1 MHRII
6 VLDKLARE
14 GLDRL
19 ASAEDVSHEVHTGL
33 SGDSLRD
40 ALLEFDGAICRS
52 EAKIT
57 ADTLKGNRRLRG
69 IVRAGVGTDNIDR
82 TAATRQGI
90 VVMNTPTGNTLSTAE
105 HTFTLIAA
113 LSRNIAPASRSLV
126 EGRWE
131 RGAFTGVQLAGKTLG
146 IIGMGRIGR
155 EVATRA
161 KAFAMRVIGFDPFL
175 SPEQAEKLGVE
186 YTDDVRELLPEVDYL
201 TVHTP
206 LTPETRYLV
215 SHAEIDLLK
224 PGARLVNCA
233 RGGIYDEEALI
244 KGLES
249 GKLAGVALDVF
260 EEEPCVDSPL
270 LRMPCVLC
278 TPHLGASTEEAQADI
293 AVEAVDLLINFLVT
307 GEVRHAVNA
316 VAIDSNTF
324 RTLGG
329 YLDVAYRLGILLS
342 QWHSGGPK
350 ACRLTYRGK
359 VVDENTRLLTSAFC
373 AGLLEHALD
382 EEVNIVNGEML
393 LRERGIHLTEETR
406 SAAGVFSS
414 AISVEVDCTGETYR
428 ADGTVFG
435 NNMPR
440 LIRLGEH
447 RMEAY
452 LDGNLL
458 IFNHSD
464 VPGIIGA
471 IGETCGRY
479 QVNIAQMAVGRLG
492 DTPGGKAVGVLNLD
506 DVPPQAAIDEI
517 LRHPAINNAR
527 FIRMPGHGIL
537 PPWMPR

>member
-19 ASAEDVSHEVHTGL
+19 ARAEEVTHEVRTGL
-33 SGDSLRD
+33 GGAALRD
-40 ALLEFDGAICRS
+40 ALLEYDGAICRS

-57 ADTLKGNRRLRG
+57 ADALKGNRRLRG

-82 TAATRQGI
+82 AAATRQGI

-105 HTFTLIAA
+105 HTFTLMAA
-113 LSRNIAPASRSLV
+113 LSRNIAPANRSLL
-126 EGRWE
+126 EGRWD
-131 RGAFTGVQLAGKTLG
+131 RGMYTGVQLAGKTLG

-155 EVATRA
+155 EVAARA
-161 KAFAMRVIGFDPFL
+161 RAFAMRVIGFDPFL
-175 SPEQAEKLGVE
+175 SPEQAGKLGVE
-186 YTDDVRELLPEVDYL
+186 YVDDVRDLLPEVDYL

-206 LTPETRYLV
+206 LTPETRHLV
-215 SHAEIDLLK
+215 SHGEIDLLK

-244 KGLES
+244 RGLES
-249 GKLAGVALDVF
+249 GKLAGVALDVY

-270 LRMPCVLC
+270 FRMPGVLC
-278 TPHLGASTEEAQADI
+278 TPHLGASTEEAQADV
-293 AVEAVDLLINFLVT
+293 AVEAVDLLVNFLVT

-316 VAIDSNTF
+316 VTIDSSTF
-324 RTLGG
+324 QTLGG

-342 QWHSGGPK
+342 QWHSGGPR

-382 EEVNIVNGEML
+382 EEVNIINGEML
-393 LRERGIHLTEETR
+393 LRERGIQLTEETR
-406 SAAGVFSS
+406 SAAGFFTS
-414 AISVEVDCTGETYR
+414 AISVEIDCAGETFR

-440 LIRLGEH
+440 LIRLGDH

-458 IFNHSD
+458 VFNHSD
-464 VPGIIGA
+464 VPGIVGA
-471 IGETCGRY
+471 IGDTFGRY
-479 QVNIAQMAVGRLG
+479 KVNIAQMAVGRLG
-492 DTPGGKAVGVLNLD
+492 NKPGGKAVGVLNLD
-506 DVPPQAAIDEI
+506 DVPPQESIDEI
-517 LRHPAINNAR
+517 LRHPAINGAR
-527 FIRMPGHGIL
+527 FIRLPAHGAL
-537 PPWMPR
+537 PPWMPG

>member
-1 MHRII
+1 MHRIV

-14 GLDRL
+14 GLDQLDR
-19 ASAEDVSHEVHTGL
+19 SEGVTHDIRTGL
-33 SGDSLRD
+33 GGEALRE
-40 ALLEFDGAICRS
+40 ALQEYDGAICRS

-57 ADTLKGNRRLRG
+57 AEVLTGIRRLRG

-82 TAATRQGI
+82 EAATRQGI

-105 HTFTLIAA
+105 HAFTLMAA
-113 LSRNIAPASRSLV
+113 LSRNIAPASRSLMA
-126 EGRWE
+126 GRWD

-146 IIGMGRIGR
+146 IVGMGRIGR
-155 EVATRA
+155 EVAVRA

-175 SPEQAEKLGVE
+175 SPEQAAKLGVE
-186 YTDDVRELLPEVDYL
+186 YVNDVRDLLPEVDYL

-206 LTPETRYLV
+206 LTPETRHLV
-215 SHAEIDLLK
+215 SHGEIDLLK

-233 RGGIYDEEALI
+233 RGGIYDEDALI
-244 KGLES
+244 KGLKS
-249 GKLAGVALDVF
+249 GKLAGVALDVY

-270 LRMPCVLC
+270 FNMPGVLC
-278 TPHLGASTEEAQADI
+278 TPHLGASTEEAQADV
-293 AVEAVDLLINFLVT
+293 AVEAVDLLVNFLVS

-324 RTLGG
+324 QTLGG

-342 QWHSGGPK
+342 QWHSGGPR

-382 EEVNIVNGEML
+382 EEVNIINGEML
-393 LRERGIHLTEETR
+393 LRERGIHLNEETR
-406 SAAGVFSS
+406 SAAGFFSS
-414 AISVEVDCTGETYR
+414 AISVEIDCGDETFR

-440 LIRLGEH
+440 LIRLGDH

-471 IGETCGRY
+471 IGDTFGRHK
-479 QVNIAQMAVGRLG
+479 VNIAQMAVGRLG
-492 DTPGGKAVGVLNLD
+492 NKPGGKAVGVLNLD
-506 DVPPQAAIDEI
+506 DVPSQESIDEI

-527 FIRMPGHGIL
+527 FIRLPAHGAL
-537 PPWMPR
+537 PPWMPG

>member
-201 TVHTP
+201 TVHAPDAGDAPPGQPRRNRPAQTGRAAGQLRP
-206 LTPETRYLV
+206 GRNLRRGSTDQGPRKRETGWR
-215 SHAEIDLLK
+215 
-224 PGARLVNCA
+224 GAGRL
-233 RGGIYDEEALI
+233 R
-244 KGLES
+244 
-249 GKLAGVALDVF
+249 
-260 EEEPCVDSPL
+260 
-270 LRMPCVLC
+270 R
-278 TPHLGASTEEAQADI
+278 
-293 AVEAVDLLINFLVT
+293 
-307 GEVRHAVNA
+307 
-316 VAIDSNTF
+316 
-324 RTLGG
+324 RTLRRQPPAPHARRIVYAPSRREHG
-329 YLDVAYRLGILLS
+329 
-342 QWHSGGPK
+342 
-350 ACRLTYRGK
+350 RG
-359 VVDENTRLLTSAFC
+359 
-373 AGLLEHALD
+373 AG
-382 EEVNIVNGEML
+382 
-393 LRERGIHLTEETR
+393 
-406 SAAGVFSS
+406 
-414 AISVEVDCTGETYR
+414 
-428 ADGTVFG
+428 
-435 NNMPR
+435 
-440 LIRLGEH
+440 
-447 RMEAY
+447 
-452 LDGNLL
+452 
-458 IFNHSD
+458 
-464 VPGIIGA
+464 
-471 IGETCGRY
+471 
-479 QVNIAQMAVGRLG
+479 
-492 DTPGGKAVGVLNLD
+492 
-506 DVPPQAAIDEI
+506 
-517 LRHPAINNAR
+517 
-527 FIRMPGHGIL
+527 
-537 PPWMPR
+537 